1 MKLFW
6 PVHQVDSFWPT
17 FVYWDIKLNAH
28 PQMPPQIGTEA
39 IYMCGHFK
47 SKDIFSFIN
56 IGFIK
61 VLKEEAACSNI
72 HCTLPI
78 ELSKMWRRLSNGCAP
93 KRPHALWSMW
103 SIFIESLRKARVSVK
118 SNPKSRLKRTLP
130 PPQHIAAHNA
140 CSWIIIGKDL
150 KDWSNQLSWVF
161 QIRSRLETAWV
172 CKTSETALRIGRRQ
186 CYI

>member
-1 MKLFW
+1 MHTHKCHHKLGRK
-6 PVHQVDSFWPT
+6 Q
-17 FVYWDIKLNAH
+17 Y
-28 PQMPPQIGTEA
+28 
-39 IYMCGHFK
+39 IYISGHFK
-47 SKDIFSFIN
+47 SKDVFSFIN

-61 VLKEEAACSNI
+61 VLKQETGCSNI
-72 HCTLPI
+72 TAN
-78 ELSKMWRRLSNGCAP
+78 LSKMWRRLSNGCAP

-172 CKTSETALRIGRRQ
+172 C
-186 CYI
+186 